1 MATPGAPGGLSIS
14 PAMAPPRG
22 GGEEQLMSSRRSA
35 ARGRKPINPLLV
47 SQEGK
52 PGCGRLFILDLMF
65 LCFTCTA
72 RTVTGILKKQDF
84 LFQWR
89 GLCFS
94 QS

>member
-1 MATPGAPGGLSIS
+1 MAPAGDPGGLSIS

-52 PGCGRLFILDLMF
+52 PGRGRLFILDLMF

>member
-1 MATPGAPGGLSIS
+1 
-14 PAMAPPRG
+14 
-22 GGEEQLMSSRRSA
+22 MSSRRSA

-52 PGCGRLFILDLMF
+52 PGRGRLFILDLMF

-84 LFQWR
+84 LFS
-89 GLCFS
+89 GGAVFLSPEEEAILAFEH
-94 QS
+94 